1 MFCANDLM
9 ALGALEA
16 FEERGMKPPPIGG
29 VDAIPEAR
37 EAVREGRLA
46 GTVGITAD
54 KVIQN
59 VYEAIS
65 EVLKGR
71 VPRAAPLVRSVP
83 YRLA

>member
-16 FEERGMKPPPIGG
+16 FEERGVKPPPIGG

-37 EAVREGRLA
+37 EAVRQGRLA
-46 GTVGITAD
+46 GTVGIAAD
-54 KVIQN
+54 EVVRG
-59 VYEAIS
+59 VYEAVS

-71 VPRAAPLVRSVP
+71 VPRAEPLVRSVP
-83 YRLA
+83 YRSA